1 MLFTPIKPMLLT
13 LKPEAFD
20 DERYIFEPKW
30 DGWRILIHKKGDRIE
45 AFTKNGRNV
54 TDKFPELE
62 AVRHAIKIDAAIVD
76 CEGVCIRNGRSVFDD
91 FQHRGR
97 LSDKRRI
104 AQALSTHPA
113 TFVTFDVLH
122 DGTDRTKLPLSE
134 RKKILTDILEPSDHI
149 VPTMSIQGEGIRLK
163 QGTEQWGWEG
173 IVAKRLDSKYA
184 IDTRSTQWVKV
195 KNWRQIDTVIL
206 GYRLNPQFG
215 LIVGI
220 NFPTVQNKPV
230 AIVEFGFKPE
240 ERQAFLGIAKQLH
253 RRVEKDVQW
262 IEPRLCCRVQYLER
276 TERHHLRT
284 VSFKGFLFDKQP
296 DECKWV
302 SYVQ

>member
-13 LKPEAFD
+13 MKSEAFD

-30 DGWRILIHKKGDRIE
+30 DGWRISLHKQGDRIE
-45 AFTKNGRNV
+45 AYTKNGRNV
-54 TDKFPELE
+54 SAKFPELE
-62 AVRHAIKIDAAIVD
+62 SVRNSIHSDTAILD
-76 CEGVCIRNGRSVFDD
+76 CEGVCIRNGRSIFDD

-104 AQALSTHPA
+104 AQAVSTYPA
-113 TFVTFDVLH
+113 TFVAFDILYN
-122 DGTDRTKLPLSE
+122 GKELMKLSLSE
-134 RKKILTDILEPSDHI
+134 RKKILTHIVEPSDHI

-184 IDTRSTQWVKV
+184 MDTRSTQWVKV

-206 GYRLNPQFG
+206 GYRLNPQVG
-215 LIVGI
+215 LIVGL
-220 NFPTVQNKPV
+220 NFPTVQNKRV
-230 AIVEFGFKPE
+230 ATVELGFKPE

-253 RRVEKDVQW
+253 TRMDKDVQW

-276 TERHHLRT
+276 TEQHHLRT

-296 DECKWV
+296 NECKWV
-302 SYVQ
+302 S